1 MENKQRTMVLDGEW
15 QLTFTEPSTEKIM
28 SAKVNV
34 PCNIEPTLLEMGLID
49 DYMPADNDMACAV
62 FESVDD
68 WKYTKVFDAPK
79 SKSFYKRE
87 LVFEGIDTIA
97 QIYLNGELICDCS
110 NMHLTYRIDVGDKLL
125 EANNKLEVVIRSGE
139 LWARNH
145 IKEALVESRH
155 ATSCLD
161 SMTFLRKPRYQWG
174 WDNAPRL
181 LTSGIVRSVYIE
193 DFSDCYFDEAYFY
206 TKTISEEIIGFGAEW
221 IFNTDDKYIRDYKI
235 RFTLSDDS
243 GTVYEQ
249 WEKVYFTQGTIR
261 CEIPKEKISLWWP
274 EGYGEAKL
282 YNAKLELYK
291 GEELRAEHTERIGIR
306 TIKLVHSE
314 DIKKGGN
321 DEFAFYVNGVKIYA
335 KGTNWKPLH
344 PLTAIADKKTK
355 EKTALKELVNL
366 HCNMVR
372 VWGGGMY
379 EDSSF
384 YDFCNENGIMIW
396 QDFMFACE
404 VPTDDKAYC
413 ESVKKE
419 AVQIVKK
426 YRNHP
431 SLAVW
436 CGDNE
441 DDLCVEWISKGSNA
455 LPSDNVI
462 SRQILK
468 SVTVRNDPYRSFI
481 ESSPYYS
488 DRCYKKEETCS
499 LAEIHAYPRYYN
511 FCDTIKNAN
520 AKFIGEVGPGEIFP
534 VSISDSIFEREK
546 ERAKRLWNSDEK
558 INEQFHQ
565 ADGYFAEWRRSC
577 KKLCTEKFGK
587 DYSLEDWKEM
597 AFAVN
602 LTAAEE
608 FKFVAEYSRVNFPRK
623 TGVLWWSLIDMWP
636 MLFNVSV
643 IDSEYGRK
651 MPYYWLEK
659 AQQDSCLIFMKNE
672 SKDVW
677 ELYSSN
683 CTSDTHLIEYSVTAY
698 DENGNCDVIAKG
710 KYNQKENCSELLQC
724 IANPDKPE
732 LWIAEWKDNKNVY
745 RNHAITGFSSI
756 ETMKLWAEIISE
768 KYKIE
773 LSELL

>member
-1 MENKQRTMVLDGEW
+1 MVSIGAI
-15 QLTFTEPSTEKIM
+15 TNVA
-28 SAKVNV
+28 SA
-34 PCNIEPTLLEMGLID
+34 ILLNPEIRERIVVVWLGGHARICADTKEFNMYQ
-49 DYMPADNDMACAV
+49 DYAA
-62 FESVDD
+62 
-68 WKYTKVFDAPK
+68 T
-79 SKSFYKRE
+79 R
-87 LVFEGIDTIA
+87 
-97 QIYLNGELICDCS
+97 
-110 NMHLTYRIDVGDKLL
+110 
-125 EANNKLEVVIRSGE
+125 VVI
-139 LWARNH
+139 
-145 IKEALVESRH
+145 
-155 ATSCLD
+155 
-161 SMTFLRKPRYQWG
+161 
-174 WDNAPRL
+174 
-181 LTSGIVRSVYIE
+181 
-193 DFSDCYFDEAYFY
+193 
-206 TKTISEEIIGFGAEW
+206 
-221 IFNTDDKYIRDYKI
+221 
-235 RFTLSDDS
+235 
-243 GTVYEQ
+243 
-249 WEKVYFTQGTIR
+249 
-261 CEIPKEKISLWWP
+261 
-274 EGYGEAKL
+274 
-282 YNAKLELYK
+282 YK

-488 DRCYKKEETCS
+488 DRCYKKEENCS

-534 VSISDSIFEREK
+534 VSISDSIFEREQ